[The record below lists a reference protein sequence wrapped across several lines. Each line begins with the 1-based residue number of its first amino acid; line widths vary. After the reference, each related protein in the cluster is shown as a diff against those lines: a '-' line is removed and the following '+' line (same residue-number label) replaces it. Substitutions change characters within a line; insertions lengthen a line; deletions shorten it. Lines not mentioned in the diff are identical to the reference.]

1 MTISLSD
8 LDAVGQTIR
17 VLRAGGVV
25 LVPTETVYGL
35 VADASLPGTAEKIYF
50 LKHRP
55 QVKRLGF
62 FAPSFAGLD
71 PDRFTLDA
79 RALRLAEAF
88 TPGALT
94 LILPDKKLGSAGIRV
109 PDHPFLREVLKQY
122 GKLLYQTSANYSG
135 VPDAHNVDEALSM
148 LAEEVDLAVD
158 GGAISLDAQGS
169 TIVDLTVTPGKIL
182 RQGALTIPEEF
193 L

>member
-1 MTISLSD
+1 MTVSVSD

-35 VADASLPGTAEKIYF
+35 VADAALPGTAEKIYF

-55 QVKRLGF
+55 AVKRLGF
-62 FAPSFAGLD
+62 FASSFAGLD
-71 PDRFTLDA
+71 RARFTLDA
-79 RALRLAEAF
+79 RASRLSEIF

-94 LILPDKKLGSAGIRV
+94 LILPDRELGSAGIRV

-122 GKLLYQTSANYSG
+122 GRLLYQTSANYSG
-135 VPDAHNVDEALSM
+135 MPDAHSVNEALAM
-148 LAEEVDLAVD
+148 LAGEVDLAVD
-158 GGAISLDAQGS
+158 GGKIAPDAKGS
-169 TIVDLTVTPGKIL
+169 TIVDLTVNPGKIL